1 MISCVR
7 VSVDQFSHDQRCL
20 ESQDEILH
28 GSIIRAISPKL
39 LSGYGFLRP
48 AYLLLIR
55 TGPGECYGTYESTI
69 RLVSIC
75 AFSLLTIYLNDHG
88 TYVWYLLYARLLIS
102 TQNSNFVNTV
112 KCIISLVH
120 HHDSFLPTDYYLD
133 RCHFYPTLLEV
144 PTIFPDMNG

>member
-20 ESQDEILH
+20 ESRDGILH
-28 GSIIRAISPKL
+28 GSIIRATSGKL

-69 RLVSIC
+69 RLVLFAHNLFKC
-75 AFSLLTIYLNDHG
+75 PW
-88 TYVWYLLYARLLIS
+88 YVYARLLIS
-102 TQNSNFVNTV
+102 TQNSRFSDFVNTV
-112 KCIISLVH
+112 KCIISLVRIIMIIFFRLITTRTDAISTPH
-120 HHDSFLPTDYYLD
+120 SSRFLLYSHSD
-133 RCHFYPTLLEV
+133 V
-144 PTIFPDMNG
+144 DMNG